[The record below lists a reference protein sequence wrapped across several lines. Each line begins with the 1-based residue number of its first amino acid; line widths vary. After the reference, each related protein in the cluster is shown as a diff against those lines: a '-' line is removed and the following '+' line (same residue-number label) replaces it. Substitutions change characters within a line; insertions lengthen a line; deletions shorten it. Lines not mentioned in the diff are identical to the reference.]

1 MRTLPFF
8 AQESVV
14 DALLPR
20 RMPAAAVSLPTRLAS
35 FAMALMALAAILAAP
50 VARADDYPSRPIHIV
65 VPYSAGGSSDA
76 PMRVIAQQMAQQM
89 GEAIVI
95 ENKPGQGAMIGAEY
109 VARAAPDGYT
119 LLLASNPQAISA
131 TLYSHLSFDPVGDF
145 AAISLFG
152 REPGVLV
159 VNPSMPVRS
168 VREFVDY
175 VKARPDKID
184 YASSGNG
191 SAQHL
196 FTAMFLSAAGLR
208 MMHIPYRGSAQAV
221 TDVVAGQVLVAMPGL
236 AAMMPHIR
244 EKRLIPL
251 AVTGDQRSPLLPD
264 VPTLAESGF
273 PGFSAYVWS
282 GLVAPKGTPP
292 AIIERLNREL
302 KKAMASDTV
311 KAYMHNASVEIV
323 TDTPAEFQ
331 AFFQQEK
338 ARDAKAIQD
347 AGLKID

>member
-1 MRTLPFF
+1 M
-8 AQESVV
+8 
-14 DALLPR
+14 DASSYRQSPGGAARLLR
-20 RMPAAAVSLPTRLAS
+20 RLA
-35 FAMALMALAAILAAP
+35 AGPAIAALGLLAALLAAP
-50 VARADDYPSRPIHIV
+50 AAHADNYPSRAIHIV

-76 PMRVIAQQMAQQM
+76 PMRVIAQQMAQQL
-89 GEAIVI
+89 GQAIVI

-109 VARAAPDGYT
+109 VARSAPDGYT

-131 TLYSHLSFDPVGDF
+131 TLYSKLNFDPVGDF

-159 VNPSMPVRS
+159 VNPAMPVRS
-168 VREFVDY
+168 VREFIDY
-175 VKARPDKID
+175 VKARPGKID

-196 FTAMFLSAAGLR
+196 FTAMFLSAAGLQ

-244 EKRLIPL
+244 EQRLIPL
-251 AVTGDQRSPLLPD
+251 AVTGDARSPLLPQ

-292 AIIERLNREL
+292 AIIDRLNREL
-302 KKAMASDTV
+302 KKAMDSDTV
-311 KAYMHNASVEIV
+311 KAYMNNASVEII
-323 TDTPAEFQ
+323 TDTPAEFH

-338 ARDAKAIQD
+338 IRAAKAIQE

>member
-1 MRTLPFF
+1 MSGLSFRRIL
-8 AQESVV
+8 
-14 DALLPR
+14 ALF
-20 RMPAAAVSLPTRLAS
+20 AAAAC
-35 FAMALMALAAILAAP
+35 LMTAAAH
-50 VARADDYPSRPIHIV
+50 ADDYPSRAIRII

-76 PMRVIAQQMAQQM
+76 PMRVIAQQMASQLGQ
-89 GEAIVI
+89 AIII
-95 ENKPGQGAMIGAEY
+95 ENRPGQGAMIGADY
-109 VARAAPDGYT
+109 VARATPDGYT

-131 TLYSHLSFDPVGDF
+131 TLYKNLGFDPVGDF

-168 VREFVDY
+168 VKEFIDY
-175 VKARPDKID
+175 VKARPGQVD

-196 FTAMFLSAAGLR
+196 FTAMFLSAAGLK
-208 MMHIPYRGSAQAV
+208 MTHIPYRGSAQAV
-221 TDVVAGQVLVAMPGL
+221 TDVVAGQVPVAMPGL
-236 AAMMPHIR
+236 AAMAPHIR
-244 EKRLIPL
+244 EKRLRAL
-251 AVTGDQRSPLLPD
+251 AVTGAARSPLLPD
-264 VPTLAESGF
+264 VPTMAESGF

-292 AIIERLNREL
+292 AIIGRLNREL
-302 KKAMASDTV
+302 KLAMQAPAV
-311 KAYMHNASVEIV
+311 KTYMDNASTEIV

-338 ARDAKAIQD
+338 ERAAQAIKE
-347 AGLKID
+347 AGLKVD

>member
-1 MRTLPFF
+1 MD
-8 AQESVV
+8 V
-14 DALLPR
+14 LLCR
-20 RMPAAAVSLPTRLAS
+20 RILSCLSLAAVLLVPATRAE
-35 FAMALMALAAILAAP
+35 P
-50 VARADDYPSRPIHIV
+50 YPSRAIHVI

-76 PMRVIAQQMAQQM
+76 PMRVIAQQMAQQL
-89 GEAIVI
+89 GQALVI

-131 TLYSHLSFDPVGDF
+131 TLYSHLGFDPVGDF
-145 AAISLFG
+145 SAISLFG

-159 VNPSMPVRS
+159 VNPKLPVRTLK
-168 VREFVDY
+168 EFIDY
-175 VKARPDKID
+175 VKARPGKID

-196 FTAMFLSAAGLR
+196 FTAMFLSRAGLE

-221 TDVVAGQVLVAMPGL
+221 TDVVAGQVMVAMPGL

-251 AVTGDQRSPLLPD
+251 AVTGEQRSPLLPD

-292 AIIERLNREL
+292 AIIDRLNREL
-302 KKAMASDTV
+302 KAAMQSDAV
-311 KAYMHNASVEIV
+311 KTYMDNASVEIV
-323 TDTPAEFQ
+323 TNTPAQFQ
-331 AFFQQEK
+331 SFFQQEK
-338 ARDAKAIQD
+338 DRAAKAVKD
-347 AGLKID
+347 AGLKVD

>member
-1 MRTLPFF
+1 M
-8 AQESVV
+8 

-20 RMPAAAVSLPTRLAS
+20 RIPARLAQLLAPAAFLAVCLATAVASPT
-35 FAMALMALAAILAAP
+35 
-50 VARADDYPSRPIHIV
+50 ARAADNYPSRAIHII

-76 PMRVIAQQMAQQM
+76 PMRVIAQQMGQQL
-89 GEAIVI
+89 GQAIVI

-109 VARAAPDGYT
+109 VARSAPDGYT

-131 TLYSHLSFDPVGDF
+131 TLYSHLNFDPVSDF

-159 VNPSMPVRS
+159 VNPNMPVRS
-168 VREFVDY
+168 IKEFVDY
-175 VKARPDKID
+175 VKARPGKVD

-196 FTAMFLSAAGLR
+196 FTAMFLSAAGLQ

-221 TDVVAGQVLVAMPGL
+221 TDVVAGQVPVAMPGL

-251 AVTGDQRSPLLPD
+251 AVTGDKRSPLLPD
-264 VPTLAESGF
+264 VPTLAESGY

-292 AIIERLNREL
+292 AIIDRLNREL
-302 KKAMASDTV
+302 KKAMESETV
-311 KAYMHNASVEIV
+311 KTYMDNASVEIV
-323 TDTPAEFQ
+323 TDTPTEFQ

-338 ARDAKAIQD
+338 ERDAKAIKD